1 MKPRHVHLR
10 QKGFTLIELLL
21 VIAII
26 GIMSALIVTAV
37 TNAAGD
43 SRMVIA
49 RQQQTVLQEA
59 LNAWINAQSSG
70 AASVASARTV
80 YNNAGSSL
88 ARLVL
93 MKDYLEAE
101 TYEHLTNYTTSS
113 GQIQTDA
120 MAKVG
125 VYLQFTTWATN
136 SYPRINMVQS
146 L

>member
-1 MKPRHVHLR
+1 MEPLLPDRLR
-10 QKGFTLIELLL
+10 KGFTLIELLL

-70 AASVASARTV
+70 SASLQSARTV
-80 YNNAGSSL
+80 YNTAGTSL

-93 MKDYLEAE
+93 VKDYLETE

-113 GQIQTDA
+113 GQLQTDA
-120 MAKVG
+120 MLKAG
-125 VYLQFTTWATN
+125 VYVQFTTWETN
-136 SYPRINMVQS
+136 SYPRINMAQS
-146 L
+146 Q